1 MDDQELLNAI
11 DRMVS
16 EEQRLLHAHES
27 EGLSAEDHA
36 RMQDLHVRLDQAWDL
51 LRRRQAAREYGSDPE
66 QVAAQPESQ
75 VEGYLQ

>member
-1 MDDQELLNAI
+1 MDDQELVNAI

-27 EGLSAEDHA
+27 DGLSTDEHA
-36 RMQDLHVRLDQAWDL
+36 RMEELHVRLDQAWDL
-51 LRRRQAAREYGSDPE
+51 LRQRRARREAGLNPEDAAPRDTGT
-66 QVAAQPESQ
+66 

>member
-1 MDDQELLNAI
+1 MDDQELVNAI

-27 EGLSAEDHA
+27 EGLSAEEHA

-51 LRRRQAAREYGSDPE
+51 LRQRRARREAGLDPE
-66 QVAAQPESQ
+66 DAAPRDSGT

>member
-1 MDDQELLNAI
+1 MDDQELVNAI

-27 EGLSAEDHA
+27 DGLSADEHA
-36 RMQDLHVRLDQAWDL
+36 RMEDLHVRLDQAWDL
-51 LRRRQAAREYGSDPE
+51 LRQRRARREAGLNPEDAAPRDTGT
-66 QVAAQPESQ
+66 